1 MDKPLILFAVLMS
14 LSAVLLGLILV
25 LRGRARKGPARRR
38 GQRRDDGTFVLA
50 TGADGGSPRKGSLDG
65 DGRDAGDSQGGD
77 GGGDG
82 GGGGGGD

>member
-1 MDKPLILFAVLMS
+1 MILVAVLMS
-14 LSAVLLGLILV
+14 LSALLVGLIV
-25 LRGRARKGPARRR
+25 MLRSRTRQGAAHHR

-65 DGRDAGDSQGGD
+65 DGRDAGDSPGGD

-82 GGGGGGD
+82 GGGGGGGGGD

>member
-14 LSAVLLGLILV
+14 LSAVLVGLILM
-25 LRGRARKGPARRR
+25 LRSRVRQGPARRR
-38 GQRRDDGTFVLA
+38 GRRRDDGTFVLA
-50 TGADGGSPRKGSLDG
+50 TGPDGGGPRKGSSDG
-65 DGRDAGDSQGGD
+65 DGRDAGDSPGGD